1 MGGRRMKKR
10 RRSTLTRKAAIERM
24 NSIFSL
30 IEDNVRI
37 AVDVEA
43 TLEEANIAIKKL
55 SIKNF
60 SGANCYNTLK
70 QCMVLELAI
79 VAARLFDKGGRKKRN
94 KSDVAAISLLVHFLR
109 QKRCRDFL
117 ADSSR
122 NWTPQIP
129 SLADSH
135 ERACR
140 KSIEEALKAYSDLVR
155 SPGGRKALRM
165 LRGFRNIKL
174 AHTLVG
180 KILRGLPTY
189 NDLFQMIEMARYFTT
204 KAKLALTGTN
214 TDYVEIGRIRR
225 DEAEYFWKTALE
237 ALVKADLEF
246 RE

>member
-1 MGGRRMKKR
+1 
-10 RRSTLTRKAAIERM
+10 
-24 NSIFSL
+24 
-30 IEDNVRI
+30 
-37 AVDVEA
+37 
-43 TLEEANIAIKKL
+43 
-55 SIKNF
+55 
-60 SGANCYNTLK
+60 
-70 QCMVLELAI
+70 
-79 VAARLFDKGGRKKRN
+79 
-94 KSDVAAISLLVHFLR
+94 
-109 QKRCRDFL
+109 
-117 ADSSR
+117 
-122 NWTPQIP
+122 
-129 SLADSH
+129 
-135 ERACR
+135 
-140 KSIEEALKAYSDLVR
+140 
-155 SPGGRKALRM
+155 M